1 MLRQCSGNAQAGFC
15 AQAECSGNAQAGFCA
30 QAECSGRFL
39 CSGRMLRQ
47 DFVLRQNAQ
56 AECSGRF
63 LCSGRMLRQDFVL
76 RQNVQAG
83 FCAQAE
89 CSGRIL
95 CSGRMLRQCS
105 GNAQAILSHNSFA
118 ETNKKEKLD
127 KLKNSL
133 ASMRFPVVL
142 SDLLAFLT
150 LLAYVP
156 ISASS
161 FFNKLPLVFIHLFF
175 CCSVAKFIS
184 CFVLTIFAI

>member
-56 AECSGRF
+56 A
-63 LCSGRMLRQDFVL
+63 
-76 RQNVQAG
+76 G

-95 CSGRMLRQCS
+95 CSGNAQAMLRQCS

>member
-56 AECSGRF
+56 AECSGR
-63 LCSGRMLRQDFVL
+63 
-76 RQNVQAG
+76 
-83 FCAQAE
+83 
-89 CSGRIL
+89 IL
-95 CSGRMLRQCS
+95 CS